1 MVQHWIIS
9 EQLSKNGWS
18 NLKNCRYKSCISL
31 STLSIQTNCH
41 FKMINKFQN
50 LCYFIWYKCKNIFHL
65 IVGRGL
71 RMFSCHVQF
80 WYNQTNTSYF
90 IAFLTAL
97 SSSVEKEKLLKEVT
111 TMSLLI
117 HPNVMP
123 LIGLCFDEEMPLLIM
138 PFMSKGNV
146 LEYVKQN
153 EVDLHKD
160 QEASEVEVLTLLVYI
175 RYGTGFCCL

>member
-1 MVQHWIIS
+1 M
-9 EQLSKNGWS
+9 
-18 NLKNCRYKSCISL
+18 
-31 STLSIQTNCH
+31 
-41 FKMINKFQN
+41 
-50 LCYFIWYKCKNIFHL
+50 KCSL
-65 IVGRGL
+65 IVLVVR
-71 RMFSCHVQF
+71 S
-80 WYNQTNTSYF
+80 NQTSTTYS

-153 EVDLHKD
+153 NMDLYKD

-175 RYGTGFCCL
+175 